1 MHPRLTLSQ
10 IVQAREQETVSDLLV
25 RLPSKGAYSAD
36 DLRAGLG
43 KVTEQLDDIM
53 CDCAWPLVSA
63 CLHTLP
69 PGSVDHTLADVWTMH
84 SSPCHGLLPP
94 CCDLKQTSRR
104 CRMDAPLAPKLCAG
118 VLGRALLQGVL
129 PPDAIPELC
138 KPIEGGE
145 VRRALV
151 APALQY
157 VKVSERSK
165 GPSSSRR

>member
-1 MHPRLTLSQ
+1 M
-10 IVQAREQETVSDLLV
+10 QAREQETVSDLLV
-25 RLPSKGAYSAD
+25 RLPSMGAYSAD
-36 DLRAGLG
+36 DLRAGFG
-43 KVTEQLDDIM
+43 KVTEQLDDLM
-53 CDCAWPLVSA
+53 CDF
-63 CLHTLP
+63 
-69 PGSVDHTLADVWTMH
+69 
-84 SSPCHGLLPP
+84 LLPFS
-94 CCDLKQTSRR
+94 CLACVMASGISHAGCQMHDASVCIRRLKVLAVQQSGCVKVRYSSRW

-157 VKVSERSK
+157 VKVGE
-165 GPSSSRR
+165 